1 MLLNAEILR
10 SKEKQ
15 EENNERCSNKEYFIC
30 ALINVE
36 KVVWLLIHSV
46 PLLRCRDSSPFA
58 GWLCAICLVLCV
70 LKSGEVMKDSVND
83 H

>member
-1 MLLNAEILR
+1 MLLNAEILI

-15 EENNERCSNKEYFIC
+15 EENNERCSNKEYFVR

-36 KVVWLLIHSV
+36 KVVWLLIHRV
-46 PLLRCRDSSPFA
+46 PLLRFKDSSPFA
-58 GWLCAICLVLCV
+58 GWLCAICSVLCV
-70 LKSGEVMKDSVND
+70 LKSGEFMKDSVND

>member
-1 MLLNAEILR
+1 MLLNAEILI

-36 KVVWLLIHSV
+36 KVVWLLIHRV
-46 PLLRCRDSSPFA
+46 PPPNFCDSSLFA
-58 GWLCAICLVLCV
+58 GWLCAICSILCV
-70 LKSGEVMKDSVND
+70 LKSGEFMKNSVND